1 VGRSADVL
9 RSVVRYEPPFYHFR
23 QLTRAVLARGTA
35 DDGQRLLLLPFV
47 VGAAVLPQPASRD
60 SLSSA

>member
-1 VGRSADVL
+1 MSRRSTTSGSSRGR
-9 RSVVRYEPPFYHFR
+9 F
-23 QLTRAVLARGTA
+23 ARGTA